1 MNKNYSQGSVDNDN
15 VMMLEE
21 FAWWN
26 NAKYIIGND
35 ISDVWKNRKEK
46 LSSINIDNIDIEN
59 IVAIEDDYLIH
70 KLLQDIFLEPIYTND
85 VKKIKQIVSDN
96 KINRFRKYY
105 KDYRGYRCS
114 AILKMI

>member
-1 MNKNYSQGSVDNDN
+1 MSKNYSQGSVDNDN
-15 VMMLEE
+15 VMMLEG
-21 FAWWN
+21 AIWWDKTRNISGDN
-26 NAKYIIGND
+26 NA
-35 ISDVWKNRKEK
+35 DVWKNRKEK

-114 AILKMI
+114 AVLKLI